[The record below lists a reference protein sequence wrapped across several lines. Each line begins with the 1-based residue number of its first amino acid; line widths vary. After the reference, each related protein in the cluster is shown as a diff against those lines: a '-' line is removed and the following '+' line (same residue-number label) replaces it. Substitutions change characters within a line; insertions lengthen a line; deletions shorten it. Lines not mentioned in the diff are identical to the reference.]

1 MILIVLRH
9 ILICSVILVCVGE
22 DWPGLGLLYF
32 LSTIITI
39 IKMKCFE
46 FMRICDILIMGLFTW
61 RWGIGTQI
69 GEVTCGG
76 SPNLSCKRD
85 QIKMRDYMDRRVTPP
100 WRVTSPAW
108 GPPPPFKQAL
118 NVYIVKPT
126 DSCLHFPTL

>member
-1 MILIVLRH
+1 MLIVLRD

-32 LSTIITI
+32 LSKIITI

-46 FMRICDILIMGLFTW
+46 FMPICDILWACLHG
-61 RWGIGTQI
+61 GGGTQI
-69 GEVTCGG
+69 GEVTWGG

-85 QIKMRDYMDRRVTPP
+85 QIKMGDYMDRRVTPP

-108 GPPPPFKQAL
+108 GLPPTFKRA
-118 NVYIVKPT
+118 
-126 DSCLHFPTL
+126 